1 MYQYPG
7 QMGMAQPM
15 QGQPGTMYNPMTPAM
30 SGSPYGGPQSSQAVP
45 QVPGQGNYTPN
56 TQIGMRVRPVASY
69 DEAKAVPTD
78 FMGNMLILTDLSHGC
93 IYTKV
98 LDPATG
104 SSIFRTYALAPE
116 QAPAQPIQ
124 TPPAEMTPATPIY
137 DAKGEI
143 ERLKSELDS
152 IKREL
157 GITKEEAE

>member
-30 SGSPYGGPQSSQAVP
+30 PGSPYGGPQSSQAVP

-78 FMGNMLILTDLSHGC
+78 FMGNMLILTDMSHGC

-104 SSIFRTYALAPE
+104 SSIFRTYALVPE
-116 QAPAQPIQ
+116 QAPQPAQSVP
-124 TPPAEMTPATPIY
+124 TAPAPATQVY
-137 DAKGEI
+137 DAKSEI
-143 ERLKSELDS
+143 ERLRGELEGL
-152 IKREL
+152 KREL
-157 GITKEEAE
+157 GIVKEETHE